1 ADRGDQRGLAAGL
14 PRHGRGDREA
24 YRRGARRRR
33 PPLDRCGR
41 SRRPVPG
48 GSIPRRRR
56 DARRAD
62 PRAGRRARRRRGH
75 RALHP
80 RARPQ
85 AFVAAGLR
93 QEIRRLLARGYAPEL
108 PSLQSIGYREFVEVE
123 QGRLTEDEALR
134 RMQRDTVRYAK
145 RQWTWFTREP
155 DIEWIDVE
163 AAGSP
168 AR

>member
-1 ADRGDQRGLAAGL
+1 MWSIPTTGTRRLDSAETPRRSSSGSAGGPYDGTDL
-14 PRHGRGDREA
+14 RLTRDREA
-24 YRRGARRRR
+24 LAKR
-33 PPLDRCGR
+33 L
-41 SRRPVPG
+41 
-48 GSIPRRRR
+48 
-56 DARRAD
+56 
-62 PRAGRRARRRRGH
+62 RAR
-75 RALHP
+75 A
-80 RARPQ
+80 Q

-93 QEIRRLLARGYAPEL
+93 QKIRRLLARGYAPGL

-168 AR
+168 ARVAERIARQLAPAWKGGVTA

>member
-1 ADRGDQRGLAAGL
+1 L
-14 PRHGRGDREA
+14 
-24 YRRGARRRR
+24 
-33 PPLDRCGR
+33 
-41 SRRPVPG
+41 
-48 GSIPRRRR
+48 
-56 DARRAD
+56 
-62 PRAGRRARRRRGH
+62 RAR
-75 RALHP
+75 A
-80 RARPQ
+80 Q

-168 AR
+168 ARVAERIARQLAPAWKEGVTA